1 MDSTDNAEETIL
13 NSSDEDKDNQVP
25 FNAELGEYNEDV
37 ESACKAGDAIGN
49 TLYSKSWLLEFFLT
63 LSNSR
68 NIDILE
74 KRFMALQ
81 FHKPQD
87 TGVGKDEE
95 EGDPERILSDF
106 DSLVAMSADK
116 TVAEYLIDE
125 QGGCLGMLTAEI
137 LPIQIN
143 EEHKYFSDIRSHFWR
158 RQELCLVT
166 LSNIVVHNSVLK
178 TMILAINDSNHD
190 KSYDNQNVLMQI
202 VHLSFS
208 CVLFGDNF
216 GLQAEFTSVLV
227 ACFQFLRNL
236 AFSLNVLITE
246 NQGNLLNSN
255 EELTEGDKQT
265 LTGDLE
271 IAYSNPPLYENDSP
285 VSKQDSDGNS
295 PETIDASKIN
305 IESNK
310 LDNTLQCI
318 AKEILSLFSQP
329 EVVQMTGMMLASSC
343 NEDLLNK
350 MSRLLIVLLELSSD
364 LEYEGLIECYY
375 QLGFLSCVKEAL
387 KQTFTISRDV
397 KTAFVFIDFLGEILN
412 QMKDAGNQGLKS
424 ILLDQHGQRDETFPT
439 ELSDILTDITVE
451 MNDLQHCAMISKI
464 LSVLWHPSIMTKHSS
479 SFEKVATFIINVDK
493 ENGNIE
499 NLDLDDQ
506 VSYFAII
513 ESLSIFLQNFSVMD
527 SNKEEMTNIETRITQ
542 LIRKEKHQQGQGLQA
557 DPDVTN

>member
-13 NSSDEDKDNQVP
+13 YSSDEEKDNQVP
-25 FNAELGEYNEDV
+25 FNAELGEYSEEV
-37 ESACKAGDAIGN
+37 ESACKGDAIGN

-81 FHKPQD
+81 CHKHEA
-87 TGVGKDEE
+87 TGVGEDE
-95 EGDPERILSDF
+95 EGDPERILSNF

-125 QGGCLGMLTAEI
+125 QSGCLGMLTAEI

-190 KSYDNQNVLMQI
+190 KSNDNQNVLMQI

-227 ACFQFLRNL
+227 GCFQFLRNL
-236 AFSLNVLITE
+236 VYSLNILITE
-246 NQGNLLNSN
+246 NQANLLNSD
-255 EELTEGDKQT
+255 EDLGEDDKQM
-265 LTGDLE
+265 LTRDIE
-271 IAYSNPPLYENDSP
+271 TAYSNSPLYENDSSI
-285 VSKQDSDGNS
+285 SKHDSDGNS
-295 PETIDASKIN
+295 TPETIDASKTN
-305 IESNK
+305 IEANK
-310 LDNTLQCI
+310 LDTTLQCI
-318 AKEILSLFSQP
+318 AKGILSLFSQP

-364 LEYEGLIECYY
+364 LEHEGLIECYC
-375 QLGFLSCVKEAL
+375 QLGFLNCVKEAL
-387 KQTFTISRDV
+387 KQTFTVSRDV
-397 KTAFVFIDFLGEILN
+397 KTTFVFIDFLGEILN
-412 QMKDAGNQGLKS
+412 QMKDAGAQGLNS
-424 ILLDQHGQRDETFPT
+424 IFLDQHGQRDETFPT

-451 MNDLQHCAMISKI
+451 MNDLQHCAMITKI
-464 LSVLWHPSIMTKHSS
+464 LSVLWHPSIMSKHSS
-479 SFEKVATFIINVDK
+479 SFEKVATFIINVDE

-506 VSYFAII
+506 VSYFAIVT
-513 ESLSIFLQNFSVMD
+513 SLSIFLKNFSVVN
-527 SNKEEMTNIETRITQ
+527 SNKEETTNIETRISQ
-542 LIRKEKHQQGQGLQA
+542 LIRKEKHQQGRGSQD
-557 DPDVTN
+557 DPDVTS

>member
-1 MDSTDNAEETIL
+1 MDSIDNAEETIL
-13 NSSDEDKDNQVP
+13 YSSDEEKDNQVP
-25 FNAELGEYNEDV
+25 FNAELGEYSEEV
-37 ESACKAGDAIGN
+37 ESACKGDAIGN

-68 NIDILE
+68 NIDTLE

-81 FHKPQD
+81 CHKQEA
-87 TGVGKDEE
+87 TGVSEDE
-95 EGDPERILSDF
+95 EGDPETILSNF

-116 TVAEYLIDE
+116 TVAEYIIDE
-125 QGGCLGMLTAEI
+125 QSGCLGMLTAEI

-190 KSYDNQNVLMQI
+190 KSYDKQNALMQI

-227 ACFQFLRNL
+227 GCFQFLRNL
-236 AFSLNVLITE
+236 IYSLNILITE
-246 NQGNLLNSN
+246 NQSNLLNSN
-255 EELTEGDKQT
+255 EELTEDDKQT
-265 LTGDLE
+265 LTTDIE
-271 IAYSNPPLYENDSP
+271 IAYSNPPLCENDSTI
-285 VSKQDSDGNS
+285 SKNDSNGNS
-295 PETIDASKIN
+295 TPEPIDASKID
-305 IESNK
+305 IEANN

-343 NEDLLNK
+343 NQDLLNK
-350 MSRLLIVLLELSSD
+350 MSRVLIVLLELSSD
-364 LEYEGLIECYY
+364 LEYEGLIECYC
-375 QLGFLSCVKEAL
+375 QLGFLNCVKEAL
-387 KQTFTISRDV
+387 KQTFTVSRDV
-397 KTAFVFIDFLGEILN
+397 KTTFVFIDFLGEILN
-412 QMKDAGNQGLKS
+412 QMKDDGIQGLKS
-424 ILLDQHGQRDETFPT
+424 IFLDQHGQQDETFPM

-451 MNDLQHCAMISKI
+451 MNDLQHCAVITKI
-464 LSVLWHPSIMTKHSS
+464 LSVLWDPSIMSKHSN
-479 SFEKVATFIINVDK
+479 SFEKVATFIINVDE

-499 NLDLDDQ
+499 NLALDDQ
-506 VSYFAII
+506 VSYLAIM
-513 ESLSIFLQNFSVMD
+513 ESLSIFLQNYSVTD
-527 SNKEEMTNIETRITQ
+527 SNKKELTNIETRISQ
-542 LIRKEKHQQGQGLQA
+542 MIRKEKHQQGQGSQA
-557 DPDVTN
+557 DSGVAT